1 MWFFDLQASP
11 RAKISSLCPTSS
23 HRITIGNMFSDLI
36 RGCYSGAKL
45 LKSTPSRTPY
55 ATRPRINRNK
65 VSKSSANYKAKNV
78 VLFYFVCCRAL
89 LVQGG
94 GKTRGWERPRGWDDE
109 TTRLRDCGT
118 TRPRDHGTTR
128 PAEKNTGVLRH
139 SQAFSVVR
147 GCAWQLVVRVVQM
160 WCQVEVWLD
169 GGVLGVHPHSDERA
183 WCRRCAAI
191 TTREMR
197 RYHDKG
203 LVSEGRRVLH
213 SAKMPS
219 MGSTCA
225 YVPLTAFF
233 VRGRNR
239 PLITPSF

>member
-1 MWFFDLQASP
+1 
-11 RAKISSLCPTSS
+11 
-23 HRITIGNMFSDLI
+23 MFSDLI

-118 TRPRDHGTTR
+118 TRPRDHGTT
-128 PAEKNTGVLRH
+128 GLRDPLKKH
-139 SQAFSVVR
+139 RRSQAFP
-147 GCAWQLVVRVVQM
+147 
-160 WCQVEVWLD
+160 
-169 GGVLGVHPHSDERA
+169 GVLSCAELCEA
-183 WCRRCAAI
+183 ACRESGADVVPSRSLAGWGC
-191 TTREMR
+191 TWRTSPFRRTSLVPQMR

-203 LVSEGRRVLH
+203 DAPLSRQGLGVRRAP
-213 SAKMPS
+213 SATLGKNAVD
-219 MGSTCA
+219 G
-225 YVPLTAFF
+225 
-233 VRGRNR
+233 
-239 PLITPSF
+239 